1 MRRQKSRPKPKVY
14 PQYLELDIDEEAD
27 GVRVVLQDYTTN
39 HDGLVALALAEA
51 LGVKV
56 KVTCN
61 SPCG

>member
-1 MRRQKSRPKPKVY
+1 MGTRKSKPKVY
-14 PQYLELDIDEEAD
+14 PQYMELTIYEEAD
-27 GVRVVLQDYTTN
+27 HVRVVLNDSTQK
-39 HDGLVALALAEA
+39 HDGLVALAMAEA